1 MTPLKVFQKLFEAR
15 DVIHMIHLN
24 TTSYSE
30 HKALNEFYETW
41 LDLADSFLETY
52 QGKYGR
58 ITGTISIDASTDL
71 KSEEYLKQLMLYVCD
86 DFYIIIDETVDS
98 DLDNILADMKQLINH
113 TLYLL
118 TLK

>member
-1 MTPLKVFQKLFEAR
+1 MTPQRVQNKLFEAR
-15 DVIHMIHLN
+15 DQIHLIHLN

-30 HKALNEFYETW
+30 HKALNSFYDGW
-41 LDLADSFLETY
+41 LDLVDKFIETY

-58 ITGTISIDASTDL
+58 IGGYLNIDVHSGADSRGYLTELMIYLNTDA
-71 KSEEYLKQLMLYVCD
+71 KN
-86 DFYIIIDETVDS
+86 IIDHLDS
-98 DLDNILADMKQLINH
+98 DLDNILADMKQLINQ